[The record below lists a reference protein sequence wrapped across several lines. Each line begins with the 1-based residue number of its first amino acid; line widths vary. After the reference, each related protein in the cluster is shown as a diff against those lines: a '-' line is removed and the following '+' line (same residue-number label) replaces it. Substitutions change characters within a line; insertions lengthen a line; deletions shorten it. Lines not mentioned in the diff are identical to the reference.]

1 MIELDPSYS
10 TCRDQ
15 YVEKALPSSSSSL
28 EPSLIAAYFHD
39 MAGYDLLTAE
49 DEASYSTIIQKSFK
63 AIIKSIQEENSGVDA
78 LDILK
83 ENINRWQENDPELKP
98 RQQILNDIHHD
109 IASAVKWHEEPT
121 DLNKLQE
128 NIEEYL
134 GRIDAAR
141 DVMVRA
147 NLRLVVSIAKRY
159 QHKGLP
165 LADLVQ
171 EGNIGLTRAVL
182 RFNYRK
188 GNRFLTYARWWIRQ
202 AIDQAVGNKAKTI
215 RLPAHFRQQ
224 RNQFYQSFYELQAEL
239 GRKPAL
245 QEVSQETDIPMNKIL
260 TIMETSAEPVSLET
274 PVGDEGKTLIYFLE
288 SDREESPY
296 HLVLARELSD
306 RIPGVLS
313 VLNER
318 ERNVICLRFGLEN
331 QGQHTLQEIG
341 NKYKVT
347 RECIRQ
353 IEKKALQRIRESHEV
368 TQIREY
374 CSC

>member
-15 YVEKALPSSSSSL
+15 NVEKVLPGSSSSL

-49 DEASYSTIIQKSFK
+49 DEAGYSTIIQESFK
-63 AIIKSIQEENSGVDA
+63 AIIKCIQEENSGVDA
-78 LDILK
+78 LAILK
-83 ENINRWQENDPELKP
+83 EKINRWQEHDPELKP
-98 RQQILNDIHHD
+98 RQLIFNEIHHD
-109 IASAVKWHEEPT
+109 IAEAVKEQQEPG
-121 DLNKLQE
+121 DLVELQE

-134 GRIDAAR
+134 GRIEAAR
-141 DVMVRA
+141 DSMVRA

-159 QHKGLP
+159 QHKGLA

-202 AIDQAVGNKAKTI
+202 AIDQAVGDKARTI

-224 RNQFYQSFYELQAEL
+224 GNQFYRSFYELQAEF
-239 GRKPAL
+239 GRKPTL
-245 QEVSQETDIPMNKIL
+245 QEVSQKTDIPMNKIM
-260 TIMETSAEPVSLET
+260 TIMETATEPVSFET
-274 PVGDEGKTLIYFLE
+274 PVGDEGKTLIYFLKN
-288 SDREESPY
+288 DQEESPY
-296 HLVLARELSD
+296 HLVLARELSG
-306 RIPGVLS
+306 RIEGVLS
-313 VLNER
+313 SLNER

-341 NKYKVT
+341 NKFKVT

-353 IEKKALQRIRESHEV
+353 IEKKALQRLRESHEV

-374 CSC
+374 CPC